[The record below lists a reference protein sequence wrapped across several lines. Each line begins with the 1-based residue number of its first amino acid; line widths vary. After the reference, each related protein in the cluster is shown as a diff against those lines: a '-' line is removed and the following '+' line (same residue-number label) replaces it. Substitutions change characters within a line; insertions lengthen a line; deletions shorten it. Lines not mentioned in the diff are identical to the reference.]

1 MPVSLEDCLVIG
13 ISARALFDLRR
24 ENEIFE
30 RDGLQAYSD
39 YQIAHEDELLEPGSG
54 FSLVKAL
61 LRLNALSGKHMV
73 EVIIMSRNS
82 ADTSLRVFS
91 SIEHYGLDITRAV
104 LSGGE
109 NLSRYLESFGVDLF
123 LSADEE
129 DVQNAVNA
137 GFAAGII
144 LKNEAAPI
152 EYRPGTLKLKEE
164 ELIGGYAEV
173 FRKDRSHSFRAE
185 VSFDEY
191 AGRKKDGTL
200 NSQWSKKPATMIRKV
215 AAVQALREAFPQ
227 SFVGMYVAE
236 EMGASEPDYTAGD
249 IIEPQ
254 IQAGIPQGNPSAE
267 LPGQESVPVEQ
278 PASRFVLRIGE
289 RRDEPVFKIVEAE
302 GGLWKNTATESIKQ
316 YFYDRLASLPEDI
329 SGKILVIG

>member
-1 MPVSLEDCLVIG
+1 MAVHKYVFPSRKEWLKGRKGHIGGSDASACVGMNPYKDNVQLWEEKMGLAFPED
-13 ISARALFDLRR
+13 ISDRDYVQYGTEAEAHLRALFAMDFPEYQVIYE
-24 ENEIFE
+24 ENNMFLNDDYPWMHASLDGELVVGKDAYFKRAESNAAYDGFE
-30 RDGLQAYSD
+30 
-39 YQIAHEDELLEPGSG
+39 
-54 FSLVKAL
+54 
-61 LRLNALSGKHMV
+61 
-73 EVIIMSRNS
+73 
-82 ADTSLRVFS
+82 
-91 SIEHYGLDITRAV
+91 
-104 LSGGE
+104 
-109 NLSRYLESFGVDLF
+109 
-123 LSADEE
+123 
-129 DVQNAVNA
+129 
-137 GFAAGII
+137 AGII
-144 LKNEAAPI
+144 VKNEAGQI

-278 PASRFVLRIGE
+278 PASGSLE
-289 RRDEPVFKIVEAE
+289 EAFF
-302 GGLWKNTATESIKQ
+302 S
-316 YFYDRLASLPEDI
+316 
-329 SGKILVIG
+329 